1 MAARNAR
8 SLILASPFTWLAL
21 VICSGLV
28 WSFAIWFE
36 PPFPVFLGTVI
47 MAVFLFLMW
56 PFFYKNTEEYVMA
69 SYGLD
74 DQEEET
80 EDFRVSRLIEDFKGL
95 GFTEGIGQVKMIR
108 QKYRNLAEVL
118 KRRLDS
124 GELTHRRY
132 LAMAESVYLASLEN
146 LHDVAISLRSI
157 STIDP
162 EALSLRLLDLKKED
176 GFTVPE
182 AISALEERRR
192 LYEEQRL
199 GIARLLGQT
208 ESAMTTLDMASAALA
223 RTRISKGLTDSSIE
237 EAMKDLE
244 ELASRTGKYSADA
257 GGSLFEKSPAKP
269 FK

>member
-1 MAARNAR
+1 MAARNAK
-8 SLILASPFTWLAL
+8 SLILSSPFTWLAM
-21 VICSGLV
+21 VISSSFV
-28 WSFAIWFE
+28 WAFKLWFE
-36 PPFPVFLGTVI
+36 PSVFVLI
-47 MAVFLFLMW
+47 CAALMALLTFLIW
-56 PFFYKNTEEYVMA
+56 PFFYMKTEEYVMA

-80 EDFRVSRLIEDFKGL
+80 EDYRVSKLIKDFNGL
-95 GFTEGIGQVKMIR
+95 GFKEGVEQVTTLR

-132 LAMAESVYLASLEN
+132 LSIAESVYLASIEN

-162 EALSLRLLDLKKED
+162 DALNLRLQDLKKED
-176 GFTVPE
+176 DFTVPE
-182 AISALEERRR
+182 VISAIEDRRK

-199 GIARLLGQT
+199 QIAKLLGQT
-208 ESAMTTLDMASAALA
+208 ESAMTTLDMAAAALA

-237 EAMKDLE
+237 DAMKDLE
-244 ELASRTGKYSADA
+244 EIAARTGKYAA
-257 GGSLFEKSPAKP
+257 E
-269 FK
+269 